1 MSAPDSWGDA
11 SHPYPDRMDIGPV
24 GIWTFHL
31 DLVPSRQA
39 QEHVAELEELGYGA
53 VWIPEAVGR
62 EAFVSATL
70 LLAGGTTIA
79 VATGIAS
86 IWARDAMTMN
96 AAHRTV
102 SEAYPG
108 RFLLGMGVSHQPMVE
123 GVRGM
128 IYSKPYSHMVDY
140 LDGMDRGLFFATEGA
155 EAPQKVL
162 AALGPKMLKLAAERT
177 AGAHPYFVPPEHTA
191 FARETLGEGPLLAVE
206 QAIVLES
213 DPTKARAIARTHTQT
228 YVGLP
233 NYTNN
238 LKRFGI
244 TDEDLTEPGGSD
256 RLVDT
261 VVAWGDL
268 DTVLARI
275 QAHRDAGADH
285 VCVQVIAEDT
295 AAVPIDAW
303 RQLAPALIG

>member
-1 MSAPDSWGDA
+1 
-11 SHPYPDRMDIGPV
+11 MDIGTI
-24 GIWTFHL
+24 GIWAFQL
-31 DLVPSRQA
+31 DLVPSRQS

-53 VWIPEAVGR
+53 LWIPEAVGR
-62 EAFVSATL
+62 EAFTSAAL
-70 LLAGGTTIA
+70 LLAGGARIA

-86 IWARDAMTMN
+86 IWGRDAMTMN
-96 AAHRTV
+96 MAHKTL
-102 SEAYPG
+102 SEAFPG

-128 IYSKPYSHMVDY
+128 TYDKPYSHMRDY
-140 LDGMDRGLFFATEGA
+140 LDGMDRGLFFAAEPT

-162 AALGPKMLKLAAERT
+162 AALGPRMLRLAAERT

-191 FARETLGEGPLLAVE
+191 FARETMGAGPLLAVE
-206 QAIVLES
+206 QAVVLET
-213 DPTKARAIARTHTQT
+213 DPTTARAIARQHTST
-228 YVGLP
+228 YTGLP

-244 TDEDLTEPGGSD
+244 TDDDLVETGGSD

-268 DTVLARI
+268 DTIRARV
-275 QAHRDAGADH
+275 QAHLDAGADH
-285 VCVQVIAEDT
+285 VCLQVVAADAT
-295 AAVPIDAW
+295 AVPTAEW
-303 RQLAPALIG
+303 RELAAALLA